1 MRRDPAGELGPP
13 SWASVDKE
21 DDLHSSTAAATYVY
35 FNINDEND
43 VDISLSIIRLS
54 CALSAYESVES
65 SLVDRN
71 KTASTLNLKGS

>member
-35 FNINDEND
+35 FNDEND

-65 SLVDRN
+65 SLADRN
-71 KTASTLNLKGS
+71 KTASTLKGS